1 MVFYWN
7 IICDN
12 DEKAFQQK
20 LKIEPK
26 TYLSG
31 DERRTKKKYLMSM
44 MMRHYNTDISI
55 LKLEP
60 KTHEI

>member
-31 DERRTKKKYLMSM
+31 DERRTKKQ
-44 MMRHYNTDISI
+44 I
-55 LKLEP
+55 LDVHDDEALQHRYFNIKIRTKDP
-60 KTHEI
+60 